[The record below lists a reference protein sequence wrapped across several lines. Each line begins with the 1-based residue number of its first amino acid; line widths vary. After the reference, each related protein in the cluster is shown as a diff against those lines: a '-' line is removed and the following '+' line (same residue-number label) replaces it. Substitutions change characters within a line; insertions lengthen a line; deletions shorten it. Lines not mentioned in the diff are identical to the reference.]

1 MEEKGL
7 HIKVNAELFK
17 KIKIKLAE
25 DGITLKDY
33 LIKLIEE
40 DLEKTK

>member
-7 HIKVNAELFK
+7 HIKVSAELFK

-40 DLEKTK
+40 DLEKNK